1 MASISAKSTD
11 TEIQK
16 ELGARLRAYRA
27 QQGLT
32 AEELAARA
40 DISTLTLLKAEQGG
54 NPTLRTLLRVLRAL
68 GRMDLAESLLPA
80 PPASPLAH
88 IARQTGGGSPVPKRV
103 RRRRGPAAG

>member
-1 MASISAKSTD
+1 MIQISPGGTD
-11 TEIQK
+11 AEILA
-16 ELGARLRAYRA
+16 ELGSRLRGYRV
-27 QQGLT
+27 QQGFT
-32 AEELAARA
+32 VEELAARA

-88 IARQTGGGSPVPKRV
+88 IGRAASSSPTPKRV
-103 RRRRGPAAG
+103 RRKRGPATG